1 METSLRYGVDS
12 KSLVIHAKEK
22 FPLNTFTHLQ
32 GHAELDTRIGAPTY
46 LSAMIRRYFPDQ
58 YASLA
63 VGVQYYR
70 RQKLWYNVRGKKTFP
85 VTEDNSVN
93 FHIKGKYN
101 VDEKLLEKKS
111 RGAAEFT
118 WNIMDVKKDQD
129 VRLKV
134 GYEVIEKVP
143 YFQIR
148 ENNWTLNVNSNWKW
162 ELPTA
167 LMSNTE
173 PSHIPGGV
181 KPSSSPSPATA
192 STRIGNVDSD
202 FVVILAA
209 LLCALICVLGLV
221 AVARCAWIR
230 RISARATGSSAFTSP
245 PANKGLKKKIL
256 KSLPKF
262 GYAAEHAAKFS
273 ECAICLAEF
282 AVGDEIRV
290 LPQCGHGF
298 HVGCI
303 DTWLGSHSSC
313 PSCRQI
319 LVVTRC
325 HKCGE
330 LPVASSSS
338 APGAEPESR
347 LPRNYHVNAF
357 LP

>member
-1 METSLRYGVDS
+1 MANTDPSP
-12 KSLVIHAKEK
+12 IH
-22 FPLNTFTHLQ
+22 
-32 GHAELDTRIGAPTY
+32 
-46 LSAMIRRYFPDQ
+46 
-58 YASLA
+58 
-63 VGVQYYR
+63 
-70 RQKLWYNVRGKKTFP
+70 
-85 VTEDNSVN
+85 
-93 FHIKGKYN
+93 
-101 VDEKLLEKKS
+101 
-111 RGAAEFT
+111 
-118 WNIMDVKKDQD
+118 
-129 VRLKV
+129 
-134 GYEVIEKVP
+134 
-143 YFQIR
+143 
-148 ENNWTLNVNSNWKW
+148 
-162 ELPTA
+162 
-167 LMSNTE
+167 
-173 PSHIPGGV
+173 GGV
-181 KPSSSPSPATA
+181 KPSTSPSPAT
-192 STRIGNVDSD
+192 SSSRIGNVDSD

-230 RISARATGSSAFTSP
+230 RISARATGNSAFSSP
-245 PANKGLKKKIL
+245 PANKGLKKKVL
-256 KSLPKF
+256 KSLPKLS
-262 GYAAEHAAKFS
+262 YTTEHAAKFS

-282 AVGDEIRV
+282 VVGDEIRV

-338 APGAEPESR
+338 AAGAEPESR

>member
-1 METSLRYGVDS
+1 
-12 KSLVIHAKEK
+12 
-22 FPLNTFTHLQ
+22 
-32 GHAELDTRIGAPTY
+32 
-46 LSAMIRRYFPDQ
+46 
-58 YASLA
+58 
-63 VGVQYYR
+63 
-70 RQKLWYNVRGKKTFP
+70 
-85 VTEDNSVN
+85 
-93 FHIKGKYN
+93 
-101 VDEKLLEKKS
+101 
-111 RGAAEFT
+111 
-118 WNIMDVKKDQD
+118 
-129 VRLKV
+129 
-134 GYEVIEKVP
+134 
-143 YFQIR
+143 
-148 ENNWTLNVNSNWKW
+148 
-162 ELPTA
+162 
-167 LMSNTE
+167 MSNTD
-173 PSHIPGGV
+173 SGGV
-181 KPSSSPSPATA
+181 KPPSPATP
-192 STRIGNVDSD
+192 STIGRVDSD

-230 RISARATGSSAFTSP
+230 RISARATGNLAFSSP
-245 PANKGLKKKIL
+245 PTNKGLKKKVL

-262 GYAAEHAAKFS
+262 NYTEEHAAKFS

-330 LPVASSSS
+330 LPVACSSS
-338 APGAEPESR
+338 APGAETQSR

>member
-1 METSLRYGVDS
+1 
-12 KSLVIHAKEK
+12 
-22 FPLNTFTHLQ
+22 
-32 GHAELDTRIGAPTY
+32 
-46 LSAMIRRYFPDQ
+46 
-58 YASLA
+58 
-63 VGVQYYR
+63 
-70 RQKLWYNVRGKKTFP
+70 
-85 VTEDNSVN
+85 
-93 FHIKGKYN
+93 
-101 VDEKLLEKKS
+101 
-111 RGAAEFT
+111 
-118 WNIMDVKKDQD
+118 
-129 VRLKV
+129 
-134 GYEVIEKVP
+134 
-143 YFQIR
+143 
-148 ENNWTLNVNSNWKW
+148 
-162 ELPTA
+162 
-167 LMSNTE
+167 MSNTD
-173 PSHIPGGV
+173 PSPLHGGA
-181 KPSSSPSPATA
+181 KPSAAPSV
-192 STRIGNVDSD
+192 STGIGKVDSD

-230 RISARATGSSAFTSP
+230 RISARATGNHAFSAP
-245 PANKGLKKKIL
+245 PANKGLKKKVL
-256 KSLPKF
+256 KSLPKLS
-262 GYAAEHAAKFS
+262 YTAEHAERFS

-338 APGAEPESR
+338 APGAEPE
-347 LPRNYHVNAF
+347 RNYHVNAF